1 MHKVRGEL
9 LEVLDDEITM
19 EDDEEGEKKIDA
31 LGRLIGCESQLL
43 KMMQNL

>member
-9 LEVLDDEITM
+9 LEVRDDEITM

-31 LGRLIGCESQLL
+31 LGRLIGCESRPL
-43 KMMQNL
+43 KTMEL